1 MTDDD
6 LRARALRLLEENLRR
21 VETTPRRP
29 IDPALV
35 RTEADQAVV
44 NVSVAVETL
53 HGLGLLD
60 DAERDSFFRRL
71 RGVASTTYD
80 PFRGVN
86 LQRVVVAP
94 RAPDAPGLRLLAAEL
109 YDDGVVLRWVFV
121 APASP
126 TAAPASAEYRPPEAY
141 SLWDDVE
148 TAYDAQGGGWIP
160 GHHLR
165 GDTAF
170 VPAAPDTAKRLYV
183 AADKHRFE
191 LDLGRAGRPA
201 GGRVSTWFP

>member
-1 MTDDD
+1 MPDDV
-6 LRARALRLLEENLRR
+6 LRKRALKLLEENLRR

-60 DAERDSFFRRL
+60 DAERNAFFRRL
-71 RGVASTTYD
+71 RGVASTTYA

-86 LQRVVVAP
+86 LRRAVVAP
-94 RAPDAPGLRLLAAEL
+94 PAPDTPGLRLLGAEL

-121 APASP
+121 APSSP
-126 TAAPASAEYRPPEAY
+126 TAAPAGAEYRPTEAY
-141 SLWDDVE
+141 SLWDDVG
-148 TAYDAQGGGWIP
+148 TGYAPHGGGWIP

-170 VPAAPDTAKRLYV
+170 VPAVPDTAKRLYV

-191 LDLGRAGRPA
+191 LEL
-201 GGRVSTWFP
+201 